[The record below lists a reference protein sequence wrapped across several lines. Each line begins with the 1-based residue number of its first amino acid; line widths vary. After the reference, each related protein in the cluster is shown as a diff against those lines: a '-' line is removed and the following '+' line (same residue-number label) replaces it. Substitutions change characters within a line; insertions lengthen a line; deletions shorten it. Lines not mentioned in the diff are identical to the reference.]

1 MHSVLDPAGPD
12 AALIARMSWLLIA
25 GAGAIFLAVMVLMA
39 LGLRRKAGAIRAAWW
54 LGGGVLLPL
63 VVLTALY
70 VYSTWRSAQLT
81 DQTSHRA
88 MVVSVTA
95 KMWWWEVRYKG
106 AAGEDVV
113 LANELHIPVGRRVY
127 LALASSDVIHS
138 LWIPAL
144 AGKVDML
151 PGRVNGLTVLAGK
164 PGLYLGQCA
173 EYCGEQHARM
183 ALHVVAEP
191 PADFDAWLARQAL
204 PAAVPLS
211 APGDAQIDTGRQ
223 AFQQRC
229 AACHAVRGP
238 SRGEGGAAATPG
250 GVSLGPDL
258 THVGSRLYLAGGTL
272 ANSRAALAKWIAD
285 PQAHK
290 PGARMPAAGM
300 DAATIEA
307 LAAYLEHL
315 K

>member
-1 MHSVLDPAGPD
+1 MHSVLNPAGPD
-12 AALIARMSWLLIA
+12 AAVIARMSWLLII
-25 GAGAIFLAVMVLMA
+25 GAGAIFAGVMALLA
-39 LGLRRKAGAIRAAWW
+39 LGLRRKTGGINTARW
-54 LGGGVLLPL
+54 LAGGVLLPL

-70 VYSTWRSAQLT
+70 IYSTWRSAQLT
-81 DQTSHRA
+81 AQTSHRA

-95 KMWWWEVRYKG
+95 KMWWWEVRYKS

-113 LANELHIPVGRRVY
+113 LANELHLPVGRRVY

-151 PGRVNGLTVLAGK
+151 PGRVDGLTVLASK
-164 PGLYLGQCA
+164 AGLYLGQCA

-191 PADFDAWLARQAL
+191 QADFDAWLARQAL
-204 PAAVPLS
+204 PAA
-211 APGDAQIDTGRQ
+211 APAGALLAAGHK
-223 AFQQRC
+223 AFQRRC

-238 SRGEGGAAATPG
+238 GSGEGEARATPG
-250 GVSLGPDL
+250 GASLGPDL

-272 ANSRAALAKWIAD
+272 ANSRGALAKWIAD

-290 PGARMPAAGM
+290 SGARMPAMDM
-300 DAATIEA
+300 DATTIA
-307 LAAYLEHL
+307 SLAAYLEHL